1 MNVETGES
9 NIFYIGTSSI
19 ISVILFF
26 IINTILLLIV
36 IKSKIIKNKQ
46 LM

>member
-26 IINTILLLIV
+26 IINTIFI
-36 IKSKIIKNKQ
+36 INCYKIQNYKKTNN
-46 LM
+46 